1 MSVFDESFKA
11 KALNYFTAIVVAI
24 VLVGGLAIAYD
35 PWQRG
40 KKLQR
45 EEKELLERIE
55 AKKAEIARLKDYQRR
70 FREDPDFIEKIARQN
85 RRVYPGELVFIF
97 ND

>member
-1 MSVFDESFKA
+1 MSVFDEGFKA
-11 KALNYFTAIVVAI
+11 KALNYFTVTVVA
-24 VLVGGLAIAYD
+24 LVVIGGFAIAYE

-40 KKLQR
+40 KKLR
-45 EEKELLERIE
+45 LEEKELNARIE

-85 RRVYPGELVFIF
+85 RRVFPGELVFIF
-97 ND
+97 ED